1 MADRPTQPR
10 CADCNH
16 AKSFHP
22 KSGRCVAFGCSCS
35 RWRKVASKVAG
46 AAKKKAPA

>member
-10 CADCNH
+10 CAECNH

-22 KSGRCVAFGCSCS
+22 DSKRCVAFGCQCK
-35 RWRKVASKVAG
+35 RWRVKKDAKV
-46 AAKKKAPA
+46 KKATTTA